1 MAENPHDHSVDPRDE
16 LIDPAEELA
25 ALEEEAREERE
36 AAEDAEFDAALKAVI
51 GSGLIAGPD
60 LSVIEDVIEEDS
72 ADQATGVEIPRASEP
87 HDTVESLELD
97 AQVDAIYQQIL
108 ARAPE
113 HKVQP
118 SLDRVRDCLDM
129 MGNPQRAYKAVH
141 LTGTN
146 GKTSTARMVE
156 ALLREQ
162 GLRTGRFTSPHL
174 TTVRERITIDGR
186 AISRADFIATW
197 EDVEP
202 FIEMVDSRSLDQ
214 GGPRMSFFEVFTVM
228 AYAAFANAPVDVAVV
243 EVGMG
248 GLWDATNVI
257 DADVAVLAPVA
268 IDHERW
274 LGSTVEE
281 IAAEKLGIVKPGAT
295 LVSAAQSDSVARMVA
310 ERCAQMG
317 ARLIMAGPTLSV
329 ISREVAVSGQLVTI
343 QTPAARYEDIPLA
356 LKGDYQADNAALAI
370 AAVEAFYG
378 GKALAGDVVEHALM
392 SVSSPGRL
400 EVVRNSPTVVV
411 DAAHNPHGA
420 EATARALQ
428 EYFPGRLVGVVA
440 MMADKDV
447 EGFLGELEPVLEEV
461 VVTGMPTDRAMPAE
475 ELAEI
480 ARDVFGDDRVHVNED
495 LEGAILDAAALA
507 ESDDSQPMTYPAVVV
522 LGSIQLVAAARTLMG
537 RPAADGA

>member
-72 ADQATGVEIPRASEP
+72 ADQVTGVEIPRASEP

-129 MGNPQRAYKAVH
+129 MGNPQHAYKVVH

-461 VVTGMPTDRAMPAE
+461 VVTGMSTDRAMPAE